1 MPLFYSPEVI
11 NIQRRQDELNNI
23 IPRVNNFH
31 IKKRHGIFVLLYA
44 TKTKNDLGRKK
55 LTKHSK
61 FFIVKTELQQRIKL
75 QLLIIDP

>member
-1 MPLFYSPEVI
+1 MEY
-11 NIQRRQDELNNI
+11 
-23 IPRVNNFH
+23 
-31 IKKRHGIFVLLYA
+31 LYA

-75 QLLIIDP
+75 QLLIINP